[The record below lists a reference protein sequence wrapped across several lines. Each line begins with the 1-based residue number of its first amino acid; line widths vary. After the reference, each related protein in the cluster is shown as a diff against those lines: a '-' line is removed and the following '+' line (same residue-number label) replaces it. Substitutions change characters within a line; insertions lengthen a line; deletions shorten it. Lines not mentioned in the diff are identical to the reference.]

1 MSTTHDSNETTSLGQ
16 RLRAARLRRNVTLSQ
31 AAEATRI
38 KATQLEMMENDQF
51 DRVGAPVYVK
61 GFLRLYG
68 GYLGLDR
75 EALVREYLQRWGDAR
90 PPLTPDVTS
99 RVVPRR
105 LPPSPELAP
114 PTELVGDGGASS
126 AAAPAASGWTDRMRS
141 VGSVLTSSAFRR
153 AARALVVAVLLLGGG
168 WLAVRGLAVWTRHWR
183 IEAGGTLHAASDV
196 IEPPPDPYL
205 DPAGVRSVAPAA
217 ATRP

>member
-1 MSTTHDSNETTSLGQ
+1 MSTSQDGAELSLGA
-16 RLRAARLRRNVTLSQ
+16 RLREARLRRRVTLSE

-38 KATQLEMMENDQF
+38 KATQLELMENDQF

-68 GYLGLDR
+68 EYLGLDR
-75 EALVREYLQRWGDAR
+75 EELVREYLRRWGATR
-90 PPLTPDVTS
+90 PVLTPEVTS

-114 PTELVGDGGASS
+114 PTDLVGEGGASGS
-126 AAAPAASGWTDRMRS
+126 AAPASGWTDRARS
-141 VGSVLTSSAFRR
+141 LYESPALRRFVRTVLMAVFSIGAGWIAIRGFSLWARQWAR
-153 AARALVVAVLLLGGG
+153 EAARPPVV
-168 WLAVRGLAVWTRHWR
+168 
-183 IEAGGTLHAASDV
+183 GTDV
-196 IEPPPDPYL
+196 IELPPDPYL
-205 DPAGVRSVAPAA
+205 DPAGVRAGTPP

>member
-1 MSTTHDSNETTSLGQ
+1 MSTTHNGDEATSLGQ

-38 KATQLEMMENDQF
+38 KATQLELMEADQF

-68 GYLGLDR
+68 EYLGLDR
-75 EALVREYLQRWGDAR
+75 EELVREYLQRWGGGR
-90 PPLTPDVTS
+90 PPLTPEVTS

-114 PTELVGDGGASS
+114 PTDLVGDGAGTS
-126 AAAPAASGWTDRMRS
+126 AVAPAASGWTDRMHS
-141 VGSVLTSSAFRR
+141 VRSVLTSAAFRR
-153 AARALVVAVLLLGGG
+153 GVRAAVVAVLLLGGG
-168 WLAVRGLAVWTRHWR
+168 WLVIRGLAAWTRHWR
-183 IEAGGTLHAASDV
+183 IEAGATPPAALDV

-205 DPAGVRSVAPAA
+205 DPAGVRSVAPA
-217 ATRP
+217 TRP